1 MSIAIDHDPAP
12 PTPAGRAG
20 YFERRLFDQVAGGLA
35 GEGRGGLAYVIGW
48 ITDNSQ
54 RDGRLRLGELIS
66 KVGAA
71 IFAEDGTI
79 PDSAAPFEMLP
90 VRPALVGIDIL
101 PFIADS
107 VICTDQGGRILLFN
121 PAAERSFGYSTAEV
135 LGEHVD
141 ILLPQRHRAQH
152 TDQVRAFASGDGT
165 ASRIMGYQREVW
177 GRRKNGEE
185 FPAEATVSRHSV
197 DGRTILT
204 VVHRDITE
212 RKELEEQREAIAH
225 ELDHR
230 IRNVLSVVSSLV
242 SLTAKSTS
250 SVTEFKDSL
259 QERLS
264 GLAATQTFLGRAKGK
279 NISLS
284 ALLLAELAHYRS
296 SDGTNI
302 NINDAPMALRSQA
315 VQPLALAF
323 HELATNSAKY
333 GALSDARGC
342 VTVTTDYMIDGDK
355 GLLAIEWRE
364 TGGPPVQPPGRQ
376 GFGTTLIEQMIKRV
390 LQGDVVIDYRPEG
403 LVCRM
408 TLPRANVEQIQAA
421 GSEAM

>member
-1 MSIAIDHDPAP
+1 M
-12 PTPAGRAG
+12 
-20 YFERRLFDQVAGGLA
+20 
-35 GEGRGGLAYVIGW
+35 
-48 ITDNSQ
+48 
-54 RDGRLRLGELIS
+54 
-66 KVGAA
+66 
-71 IFAEDGTI
+71 
-79 PDSAAPFEMLP
+79 
-90 VRPALVGIDIL
+90 GIDIL
-101 PFIADS
+101 PLIGDS
-107 VICTDQGGRILLFN
+107 VICTDRSGRILLFN
-121 PAAERSFGYSTAEV
+121 RAAERSFGYSAAEV

-141 ILLPQRHRAQH
+141 ILLPQQHRAQH

-165 ASRIMGYQREVW
+165 ANRIMGYQREVW

-212 RKELEEQREAIAH
+212 RKDLEEQREAISH

-230 IRNVLSVVSSLV
+230 IRNVVSVVSSLV
-242 SLTAKSTS
+242 SLTAKSAL
-250 SVTEFKDSL
+250 SVGEFKDSL

-284 ALLLAELAHYRS
+284 ALLQAELGHYRS
-296 SDGTNI
+296 SDGTNV
-302 NINDAPMALRSQA
+302 NINGAPVALRSQA
-315 VQPLALAF
+315 VQPLALAV

-333 GALSDARGC
+333 GALSDPRGC
-342 VTVTTDYMIDGDK
+342 VTITTDCMMEGDK
-355 GLLAIEWRE
+355 GLIAIEWRE
-364 TGGPPVQPPGRQ
+364 TGGPPVQPPDRQ

-390 LQGDVVIDYRPEG
+390 FKGSVELDYRSEG

-408 TLPRANVEQIQAA
+408 TLPRANVEQIQAV
-421 GSEAM
+421 GSDAM